1 MATVPIPPWN
11 ARGLLPG
18 NDASNPV
25 GGYRAPYPAALL
37 DVVMRFGTSGERRQV
52 LHGWLAHR
60 AALHG
65 LGVASG
71 FQWVD
76 GSFVEDVEALRGRP
90 PNDVDVVSF
99 VEVPPTL
106 PPYDEALDHGPTKAR
121 YKVDSYF
128 VELNLLPADELAQ
141 QAAYWYSV
149 WGHTRAEQWKG
160 FLQVDMAPHEDGAA
174 QAWLDAADAAATGAT
189 TP

>member
-1 MATVPIPPWN
+1 MTTVPIPAWN

-18 NDASNPV
+18 NDANNPV
-25 GGYRAPYPAALL
+25 GGYRAPYPVTLL
-37 DVVMRFGTSGERRQV
+37 DLVMRFGTSGERRLV
-52 LHGWLAHR
+52 LRGWLAHR
-60 AALHG
+60 AALHALG
-65 LGVASG
+65 LVRG

-99 VEVPPTL
+99 VEVPPAL
-106 PPYDEALDHGPTKAR
+106 PADDALDHGRTKAR

-141 QAAYWYSV
+141 QAVYWYSV
-149 WGHTRAEQWKG
+149 WAHTRGEQWKG
-160 FLQVDMAPHEDGAA
+160 FLQVDMAPHDDGAA
-174 QAWLDAADAAATGAT
+174 LAWLDAADAAATGAT

>member
-1 MATVPIPPWN
+1 MVPVPIPQWN
-11 ARGLLPG
+11 ARGLLPA

-52 LHGWLAHR
+52 LRGWLAHR
-60 AALHG
+60 AALHHLG
-65 LGVASG
+65 LVSG
-71 FQWVD
+71 FQWID
-76 GSFVEDVEALRGRP
+76 GSFVEDVETLRGRAP
-90 PNDVDVVSF
+90 IDVDVVSF
-99 VEVPPTL
+99 VDAPAAL
-106 PPYDEALDHGPTKAR
+106 PLQDPALDHRRTKAL

-128 VELNLLPADELAQ
+128 VELTLPPEEIAQ

-149 WGHTRAEQWKG
+149 WAHTRAEQWKG
-160 FLQVDMAPHEDGAA
+160 FVQVDMAPDEDGAA
-174 QAWLDAADAAATGAT
+174 KVWLDAADAAATGAT